1 MAGRALRTWITTAVV
16 VCVAIGVSADTL
28 HLRDGSRIEG
38 ELIRVEN
45 GRVEFRERGGWNSRT
60 LRFDLDEVRRIDFD
74 DRGGGDW
81 GGSGRGSGRG
91 SGGRPQGLRER
102 EVVVTAS
109 ERWNDT
115 GIEVRSGQTVY
126 FSAGGR
132 VRWGKNRQDG
142 PEGENNSPHNPGRP
156 LPNRPG
162 AALIGTVD
170 AGSGDVFFIGDDSGP
185 FRIRNS
191 GRLYLGINDDVLTDN
206 SGNFRVTIYY

>member
-1 MAGRALRTWITTAVV
+1 MVGRALRTWITATVV
-16 VCVAIGVSADTL
+16 ACATISLAADTL
-28 HLRDGSRIEG
+28 YLRDGSRIEG
-38 ELIRVEN
+38 ELLRVEN
-45 GRVEFRERGGWNSRT
+45 GRVEFRERGGWNART
-60 LRFDLDEVRRIDFD
+60 LRLDLNEVRRIDFD
-74 DRGGGDW
+74 DRGGGGDW
-81 GGSGRGSGRG
+81 RGSDRGSG
-91 SGGRPQGLRER
+91 GGRPQGLRER

-109 ERWNDT
+109 EQWNDT
-115 GIEVRSGQTVY
+115 GIEVRSGQTIY

-142 PEGENNSPHNPGRP
+142 PAGENNSPHNPGRP

-162 AALIGTVD
+162 AALIGTVGAD
-170 AGSGDVFFIGDDSGP
+170 SGDVFFIGDDSGP